1 MSGTVCTAEL
11 QLDSLQD
18 FCCILHL
25 SVSRLTQELSNSA
38 NYFFPFCVTSHT
50 TLFVKSLVQFFP
62 NKCKTYSIN
71 NSKQHWLWSS
81 NQTSLSLVFSWYQS
95 LDSQRSNNDQHQS
108 FLCQLCLFLSA
119 EHISSFQLCQY

>member
-1 MSGTVCTAEL
+1 MSGTVCIADL

-81 NQTSLSLVFSWYQS
+81 NQTSLSLVFSMAPIYLDVYILQS
-95 LDSQRSNNDQHQS
+95 YVYVDIIINS
-108 FLCQLCLFLSA
+108 FILFY
-119 EHISSFQLCQY
+119 FFY